1 MKVLFVCVSVIDFSL
16 SGIDASLYTAWGN
29 VYRHASLKANKKY
42 ITNSSNTHKHTHREK
57 KKSIFSLSRKYILRG
72 MGFEG

>member
-42 ITNSSNTHKHTHREK
+42 ITNSSNTHKHTH
-57 KKSIFSLSRKYILRG
+57 
-72 MGFEG
+72 